1 MKTKKIISMLIMV
14 SMIIQLNNVY
24 VVNGASNTDADYEY
38 FSYAQKLAEIG
49 VFVGTGDGFE
59 LNRQPT
65 RIEAFVILI
74 RLLGKEEEALSMT
87 AETSPF
93 TDVPDWAVAYVN
105 YGYSEGLTKG
115 ISETEFGS
123 SDIIRSRSFTT
134 FILRSLGYDDIEGDF
149 SWSDANDF
157 GKEIGLLEDQLFN
170 EIVNEDFLRNQVA
183 KLAYNALV
191 TDMKVMNKSDLKTL
205 GQHLIDLGNIDV
217 TRARSIEIVREE
229 VVEEITE
236 EVTVEVVEAVTEAVE
251 EIIEEVVVEETTI
264 TPLIG
269 PATASKEQLAT
280 WARKKGM
287 SEVGI
292 DLIDVYYEI
301 CEEKG
306 LNPVIQYVQM
316 CLETGWLY
324 KVKSQAGID
333 VSYHNPCG
341 LKTTTGGDAYIASEF
356 TKFDSWYEGIDA
368 HTDHSALYAGVPGYP
383 RVDTKDP
390 RHFSYLF
397 GMVTS
402 VEGLSGTWAE
412 SDYHFKLLTL
422 YNEILEQ

>member
-1 MKTKKIISMLIMV
+1 MKTKKILSVLILV
-14 SMIIQLNNVY
+14 SMIIQVSNVS
-24 VVNGASNTDADYEY
+24 VINGAETTDADYEY
-38 FSYAQKLAEIG
+38 YSYAQKLAEIG

-59 LNRQPT
+59 LDREPT

-74 RLLGKEEEALSMT
+74 RLLGKEEEALTMT

-93 TDVPDWAVAYVN
+93 TDVPEWAVGYVN

-115 ISETEFGS
+115 VSETKFGS
-123 SDIIRSRSFTT
+123 SETILSRSFTT
-134 FILRSLGYDDIEGDF
+134 FILRSLGYDDATGDF
-149 SWSDANDF
+149 AWVDANDF
-157 GKEIGLLEDQLFN
+157 GKQIGLVEDELFD
-170 EIVNEDFLRNQVA
+170 EIVNEEFLRNQVA
-183 KLAYNALV
+183 KLSYNALV

-205 GQHLIDLGNIDV
+205 GEHLVSLGNIDE
-217 TRARSIEIVREE
+217 TRAKSIEIVREE
-229 VVEEITE
+229 VVEEVIE
-236 EVTVEVVEAVTEAVE
+236 EVIEEIAEEVEEEVE
-251 EIIEEVVVEETTI
+251 EIVTTV
-264 TPLIG
+264 TPLVG
-269 PATASKEQLAT
+269 PATATKAELAT
-280 WARKKGM
+280 WARDKGM

-292 DLIDVYYEI
+292 DLIDIYYEI

-333 VSYHNPCG
+333 VTYHNPCG
-341 LKTTTGGDAYIASEF
+341 LKTTIGGDEYIASEF
-356 TKFDSWYEGIDA
+356 TKFDSWYDGVDA
-368 HTDHSALYAGVPGYP
+368 HTDHSALYAGLDGYP

-397 GMVTS
+397 GMVTT

-412 SDYHFKLLTL
+412 SDYHFKLLNL
-422 YNEILEQ
+422 YDEIIGEDE

>member
-1 MKTKKIISMLIMV
+1 MKTKKIISILIMV
-14 SMIIQLNNVY
+14 SMIIQVSNVY
-24 VVNGASNTDADYEY
+24 IVNGTTNTDADYEY
-38 FSYAQKLAEIG
+38 YSYAQKLSEIG

-59 LNRQPT
+59 LDREPT
-65 RIEAFVILI
+65 RIEALVILI
-74 RLLGKEEEALSMT
+74 RLLGKEEEALLMD

-93 TDVPDWAVAYVN
+93 TDVPGWATAYVN
-105 YGYSEGLTKG
+105 YGYREGLTKG
-115 ISETEFGS
+115 ISDTAFGS
-123 SDIIRSRSFTT
+123 NEIIMSRSFTT
-134 FILRSLGYDDIEGDF
+134 FVLRSLGYDDSTGDF

-157 GKEIGLLEDQLFN
+157 GKQIGLLEDQLFN
-170 EIVNEDFLRNQVA
+170 EIVNEEFLRNQVA

-205 GQHLIDLGNIDV
+205 GEHLVDLGNIDV
-217 TRARSIEIVREE
+217 TRARSIEIVRAEVTEEVIEVVAE

-236 EVTVEVVEAVTEAVE
+236 EVTVEV
-251 EIIEEVVVEETTI
+251 TTK

-341 LKTTTGGDAYIASEF
+341 LKTTIGGDAYIASEF
-356 TKFDSWYEGIDA
+356 TKFESWYEGVDA
-368 HTDHSALYAGVPGYP
+368 HTDHTALYAGVAGYP

-397 GMVTS
+397 GMVTT

-412 SDYHFKLLTL
+412 SDYHYKLLTL
-422 YNEILEQ
+422 YDEILEQ